1 MEMRRR
7 LLELV
12 GVATVLA
19 IVTVFLQIAA
29 VPVSGQ
35 DASDTPWGH
44 PNLEG
49 IWLDV
54 YSTPLERDP
63 AIGEREFATE
73 EERAAR
79 NQAAL
84 ARPPVLPSGA
94 YNTVYTS
101 ARPAGPRTSLV
112 VDPPDGRIPALTPEQ
127 VQRNEIEQEWRAML
141 LRNTETCRTQAPQCA
156 GGEYGPPSP
165 RRYETTPYYNTR
177 GRMNRHDGPEDQSLG
192 DRCMSGRTPDLN
204 GFRRIVQGEN
214 AIAIA
219 YDTGQGQGFQ
229 RMVNLSGEHPP
240 SNIRLRH
247 GDSRGRWDGDTLV
260 IETTNFSHKFPY
272 QGAAQNR
279 RLVERYTRVDDETLD
294 YEMTIEDPTVWVAP
308 WTLRQE
314 LKRQNDQQNRIYY
327 EPRCHE
333 GNYGLPA
340 LLLGYRLDD
349 QAFAEG
355 RGPDPASFSI
365 YDADRLQR

>member
-1 MEMRRR
+1 MRRR
-7 LLELV
+7 LLELLGTAAV
-12 GVATVLA
+12 LATLTVL
-19 IVTVFLQIAA
+19 LQLTA

-35 DASDTPWGH
+35 APDTTAWGH

-101 ARPAGPRTSLV
+101 AKPAGPRTSLV
-112 VDPPDGRIPALTPEQ
+112 VDPPNGRIPALTPEQ
-127 VQRNEIEQEWRAML
+127 VRRNEIEQEWRAML

-192 DRCMSGRTPDLN
+192 DRCMSGRPPDLN
-204 GFRRIVQGEN
+204 GFRR
-214 AIAIA
+214 
-219 YDTGQGQGFQ
+219 
-229 RMVNLSGEHPP
+229 
-240 SNIRLRH
+240 
-247 GDSRGRWDGDTLV
+247 
-260 IETTNFSHKFPY
+260 
-272 QGAAQNR
+272 
-279 RLVERYTRVDDETLD
+279 
-294 YEMTIEDPTVWVAP
+294 
-308 WTLRQE
+308 
-314 LKRQNDQQNRIYY
+314 
-327 EPRCHE
+327 
-333 GNYGLPA
+333 
-340 LLLGYRLDD
+340 
-349 QAFAEG
+349 
-355 RGPDPASFSI
+355 
-365 YDADRLQR
+365 